1 MTEVPM
7 LVALIAGG
15 LVLWKGSQRFPG
27 SCDVWG
33 GILFGI
39 AVGIREQALSMG
51 AAFLWILWSRP
62 SRETSRFRSL
72 LLFGCAAGAAA
83 LAPVLSFY
91 LLDPSGFI
99 ERTRIWLHA
108 IPMGHVQFWSN
119 VQASLLYTFA
129 ICPAAWLVTAG
140 AGVYSRLRKKS
151 TGVSSAASK
160 PVRNPMLGLFCCVL
174 LPIMALWRDADVQ
187 IHPRY
192 ALIALPGALIL
203 CAHVYDRW
211 ARTVKGPVVWAA
223 VHVIVLG
230 VAVAVLS
237 PFWHEQAGKMENARA
252 MRDAVPGEA
261 LIIAGSYSPILEYYR
276 GIGVRPQWHILWSG
290 WKWNPEA
297 ADDSIRRAWA
307 ERRPV
312 YLTEDPR
319 GWRYFESEY
328 LHFFYFLKDCKK
340 EAVGPKLF
348 RIYPRN

>member
-1 MTEVPM
+1 MLKFHKNSIILPVIAFCLYLAGSAPFLGQWDSYDYLRQIVSHQLSALGFGRPAYLGYNILLWESMKHVFHLEPMRVETVALMGTILLGVLGVFLFRQLARQFLSDSAGRMAALAFAISPMYAIYSGFVMTEVPM

-129 ICPAAWLVTAG
+129 ICPAAWLVTAYLPLP
-140 AGVYSRLRKKS
+140 ASRSETRC
-151 TGVSSAASK
+151 SACF
-160 PVRNPMLGLFCCVL
+160 VVFCCRSWL
-174 LPIMALWRDADVQ
+174 CGGTPMCRF
-187 IHPRY
+187 
-192 ALIALPGALIL
+192 IL
-203 CAHVYDRW
+203 D
-211 ARTVKGPVVWAA
+211 
-223 VHVIVLG
+223 
-230 VAVAVLS
+230 
-237 PFWHEQAGKMENARA
+237 
-252 MRDAVPGEA
+252 MR
-261 LIIAGSYSPILEYYR
+261 
-276 GIGVRPQWHILWSG
+276 
-290 WKWNPEA
+290 
-297 ADDSIRRAWA
+297 
-307 ERRPV
+307 
-312 YLTEDPR
+312 
-319 GWRYFESEY
+319 
-328 LHFFYFLKDCKK
+328 
-340 EAVGPKLF
+340 
-348 RIYPRN
+348 